1 VKICYTYYIKIK
13 GGIMI
18 LKTNNYGIKIAKNFY
33 LHELMNSLDGNFVLY
48 PDPTLGIKMQR
59 VRDILGPMNIT
70 SGTRTKAFN
79 TKVGG
84 ASNSYHLKGLAI
96 DFTANFRD

>member
-1 VKICYTYYIKIK
+1 MV
-13 GGIMI
+13 

-48 PDPTLGIKMQR
+48 PDPTLGIKLQR
-59 VRDILGPMNIT
+59 VRDILGPMTIT

-84 ASNSYHLKGLAI
+84 SSNSYHLQGLAI
-96 DFTANFRD
+96 DFKANFKD